1 MLVFKFG
8 GASIK
13 NANSI
18 KNILGII
25 KNYKKDNLLIIISA
39 MDKTTNNLEK
49 LLENYFYKKNY
60 KEKFNEI
67 KKFHFDIIE
76 QLQINNKNIFLEINE
91 IFLLLEENLKTLP
104 TKNYDF
110 EYDKIVS
117 FGEILSTK
125 IISIYLNFRNLK
137 NKWIDVR
144 EILKT
149 DNSYRSAKV
158 NWSLSKKLIKKKVVF
173 EKNFFF
179 ITQGFISSSVDNFTT
194 TLGREGSDFTAS
206 IFASILKSEK
216 VVVWK
221 DVKGILNADPNYFKN
236 TKKIDFVSY
245 KEAIEMAF
253 FGAKIIHPKTIK
265 PLENKKIPLFVK
277 CFFAPEEKGSV
288 ITDLKTSKINVPIF
302 ILKKNQILISISP
315 KDFSFMDEKNI
326 SKIFSIFFHM
336 KIKINLMQ
344 NSAISFSVCIDDP
357 KEKLQKLLEI
367 LQKNFFLFFNKN
379 LELLTIINYVE
390 IEIKKI
396 ILNKKVF
403 LEQKSRKTV
412 RFIIK

>member
-13 NANSI
+13 DANSI

-25 KNYKKDNLLIIISA
+25 ENYKKNNLLIIISA
-39 MDKTTNNLEK
+39 MGKTTNNLEK

-76 QLQINNKNIFLEINE
+76 QLEVNNKNIFLEINE
-91 IFLLLEENLKTLP
+91 IFLLLEENLKILP

-149 DNSYRSAKV
+149 DNSYRNAKI
-158 NWSLSKKLIKKKVVF
+158 NWCLSKKLIKKKVIF
-173 EKNFFF
+173 EKKFFF

-216 VVVWK
+216 VVLWK
-221 DVKGILNADPNYFKN
+221 DVKGILNADPNYFEN
-236 TKKIDFVSY
+236 TKKIDFLSY
-245 KEAIEMAF
+245 KEVIEMAF

-277 CFFAPEEKGSV
+277 CFFAPDEKGSV
-288 ITDLKTSKINVPIF
+288 IKDLKTSKINVPIF

-326 SKIFSIFFHM
+326 SKIFLIFFNM
-336 KIKINLMQ
+336 KIKINLIQ

-367 LQKNFFLFFNKN
+367 LQKKFFLFFNKN
-379 LELLTIINYVE
+379 LELLTIINYME
-390 IEIKKI
+390 IEIKKT
-396 ILNKKVF
+396 ILNKKIF
-403 LEQKSRKTV
+403 LEQKSRRTV

>member
-13 NANSI
+13 DANSI

-25 KNYKKDNLLIIISA
+25 ENYKKNNLLIIISA
-39 MDKTTNNLEK
+39 MGKTTNNLEK

-76 QLQINNKNIFLEINE
+76 QLEVNNKNIFLEINE

-216 VVVWK
+216 VVLWK
-221 DVKGILNADPNYFKN
+221 DVKGILNADPNYFEN
-236 TKKIDFVSY
+236 TKKIDFLSY
-245 KEAIEMAF
+245 KEVIEMAF

-277 CFFAPEEKGSV
+277 CFFAPDEKGSV
-288 ITDLKTSKINVPIF
+288 IKDLKTSKINVPIF

-326 SKIFSIFFHM
+326 SKIFLIFFNM
-336 KIKINLMQ
+336 KIKINLIQ

-367 LQKNFFLFFNKN
+367 LQKKFFLFFNKN
-379 LELLTIINYVE
+379 LELLTIINYME
-390 IEIKKI
+390 IEIKKT
-396 ILNKKVF
+396 ILNKKIF
-403 LEQKSRKTV
+403 LEQKSRRTV

>member
-13 NANSI
+13 DANSI

-25 KNYKKDNLLIIISA
+25 ENYKKNNLLIIISA
-39 MDKTTNNLEK
+39 MGKTTNNLEK

-76 QLQINNKNIFLEINE
+76 QLEVNNKNIFLEINE
-91 IFLLLEENLKTLP
+91 IFLLLEENLKILP

-149 DNSYRSAKV
+149 DNSYRNAKI
-158 NWSLSKKLIKKKVVF
+158 NWCLSKKLIKKKVIF
-173 EKNFFF
+173 EKKFFF

-216 VVVWK
+216 VVLWK
-221 DVKGILNADPNYFKN
+221 DVKGILNADPNYFEN
-236 TKKIDFVSY
+236 TKKIDFLSY
-245 KEAIEMAF
+245 KEVIEMAF

-277 CFFAPEEKGSV
+277 CFFAPDEKGSV
-288 ITDLKTSKINVPIF
+288 IKDLKTSKINVPIF
-302 ILKKNQILISISP
+302 ILKK
-315 KDFSFMDEKNI
+315 
-326 SKIFSIFFHM
+326 
-336 KIKINLMQ
+336 IK
-344 NSAISFSVCIDDP
+344 F
-357 KEKLQKLLEI
+357 
-367 LQKNFFLFFNKN
+367 
-379 LELLTIINYVE
+379 
-390 IEIKKI
+390 
-396 ILNKKVF
+396 
-403 LEQKSRKTV
+403 
-412 RFIIK
+412 